1 MRKYKI
7 YWVAL
12 LGVFFTVTLAHA
24 GDERH
29 IQGSTSMGGSQN
41 VVAGRVN
48 GSTNFSVMGSLK
60 DILVIRLGP
69 EGGRQVIEN
78 IRLVELKNL
87 IFASQTKKTTIT
99 VKITGYQELGGG
111 LVRISFSFANTP
123 RVLNRGVIEL
133 YRGNSLLDSD
143 QISIK

>member
-7 YWVAL
+7 HWVAL

-29 IQGSTSMGGSQN
+29 IQGSTSIGGSQN
-41 VVAGRVN
+41 LVAGQIN
-48 GSTNFSVMGSLK
+48 GITNFSVTGNLQ

-69 EGGRQVIEN
+69 EGGKQVIEN
-78 IRLVELKNL
+78 IRLIQLKNL
-87 IFASQTKKTTIT
+87 IFASASKKTNIV

-111 LVRISFSFANTP
+111 LVRIFFSFSNTP
-123 RVLNRGVIEL
+123 KVLNQGAIEL

-143 QISIK
+143 QISVR